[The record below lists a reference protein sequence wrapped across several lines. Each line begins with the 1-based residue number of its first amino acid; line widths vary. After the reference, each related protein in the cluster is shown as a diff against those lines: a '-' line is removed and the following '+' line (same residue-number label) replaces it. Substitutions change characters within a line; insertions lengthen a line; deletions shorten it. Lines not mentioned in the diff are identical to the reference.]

1 MNQLFE
7 ALRLA
12 TAQQHQREL
21 DLLRVHHR
29 EDVAQIEAL
38 ATTMGNRMSLMER
51 LNTQPDP
58 AMDLRE
64 QLPSIMRNLQPT
76 GGYQQ

>member
-1 MNQLFE
+1 MNQTFDSMRR
-7 ALRLA
+7 AIA
-12 TAQQHQREL
+12 HQHQREL
-21 DLLRVHHR
+21 ELLRRQHSD
-29 EDVAQIEAL
+29 DVTVFESL
-38 ATTMGNRMSLMER
+38 ATAMAHRMTHMEK
-51 LNTQPDP
+51 LNTMPDP